1 MANFDLMGLMSQAS
15 RESAGKAPKYEMRKL
30 MLQELYPNPDNQL
43 VYEVKDIEEL
53 ADAIEIAGGVLHN
66 LVVAP
71 ADADGRHMI
80 ISGERRYR
88 ACCLLVDRGERQYSE
103 VNCIIENERDKD
115 LLALMLLLT
124 NSTVRQLSDAEKV
137 RQAEHLTAVLKRMQ
151 EAGRVEGRIR
161 DIASKMLS
169 TSSGQLARYHAIA
182 ENLQDPELK
191 QAFHEGRM
199 GISAAYEASRLDAA
213 EQKKVADTLSKE
225 GKVSLQHVAKAAK
238 AEEEKPKMAYRS
250 LHPKHHEK
258 LVKKMEMVGIE
269 NMTPCEQCKLATECQ
284 SCCRICEK
292 PCNVQ
297 QGCRKEQVSVAA
309 ILLAELEELRQ
320 RHEKLAGKYGAET
333 WGKSLAEKQQQA
345 AQVLVQLMDL
355 VKEEQ
360 A

>member
-43 VYEVKDIEEL
+43 VYEVKDLEEL

-71 ADADGRHMI
+71 ADEDGRHMI

-88 ACCLLVDRGERQYSE
+88 ACCLLVERGERQYSE
-103 VNCIIENERDKD
+103 VRCIVENERDKD

-124 NSTVRQLSDAEKV
+124 NSTARQLSDAEKV

-182 ENLQDPELK
+182 ENLQDPKLK
-191 QAFHEGRM
+191 QAFHDGRM

-213 EQKKVADTLSKE
+213 EQKKVADTLGKE

-238 AEEEKPKMAYRS
+238 AEEEKPKTAYRS

-258 LVKKMEMVGIE
+258 LVKKMEMVGIG
-269 NMTPCEQCKLATECQ
+269 NMTPCEQCNIATECQ
-284 SCCRICEK
+284 FCCRLCEN
-292 PCNVQ
+292 PCGVQ
-297 QGCRKEQVSVAA
+297 QGCRKEQVSVKT

-320 RHEKLAGKYGAET
+320 RHEKLAAKYQSET
-333 WGKSLAEKQQQA
+333 WGKGLAEKQQQA
-345 AQVLVQLMDL
+345 AEALVQIMER

>member
-1 MANFDLMGLMSQAS
+1 
-15 RESAGKAPKYEMRKL
+15 
-30 MLQELYPNPDNQL
+30 
-43 VYEVKDIEEL
+43 
-53 ADAIEIAGGVLHN
+53 
-66 LVVAP
+66 
-71 ADADGRHMI
+71 
-80 ISGERRYR
+80 
-88 ACCLLVDRGERQYSE
+88 
-103 VNCIIENERDKD
+103 
-115 LLALMLLLT
+115 
-124 NSTVRQLSDAEKV
+124 
-137 RQAEHLTAVLKRMQ
+137 
-151 EAGRVEGRIR
+151 
-161 DIASKMLS
+161 MLS

-191 QAFHEGRM
+191 QAFDEGRM
-199 GISAAYEASRLDAA
+199 GISAAYEASRLNAA
-213 EQKKVADTLSKE
+213 EQKKVAATLGKE

-238 AEEEKPKMAYRS
+238 AEAEKPKTAYRS
-250 LHPKHHEK
+250 LHPKHHER

-309 ILLAELEELRQ
+309 ILLAELEDLRQ

>member
-1 MANFDLMGLMSQAS
+1 MANFDLMGLMSQVS
-15 RESAGKAPKYEMRKL
+15 RESAGGQPKYETRKL
-30 MLQELYPNPDNQL
+30 LLSELYPNPDNQL

-71 ADADGRHMI
+71 ADEDGRHMI

-88 ACCLLVDRGERQYSE
+88 ACCLLVERGERQYSE
-103 VNCIIENERDKD
+103 VRCIVENERDKD

-124 NSTVRQLSDAEKV
+124 NSTARQLSDAEKV

-182 ENLQDPELK
+182 ENLQDPKLK
-191 QAFHEGRM
+191 QAFHDGRM

-213 EQKKVADTLSKE
+213 EQKKVADTLGKE

-238 AEEEKPKMAYRS
+238 AEEEKPKTAYRS

-258 LVKKMEMVGIE
+258 LVKKMEIVGIG
-269 NMTPCEQCKLATECQ
+269 NMTPCEQCKIATECQ
-284 SCCRICEK
+284 FCCRLCEN
-292 PCNVQ
+292 PCGVQ
-297 QGCRKEQVSVAA
+297 QGCRKEQVSVKT

-320 RHEKLAGKYGAET
+320 RHEKLAAKYQSET
-333 WGKSLAEKQQQA
+333 WGKGLAEKQQQA
-345 AQVLVQLMDL
+345 AEALVQIMER

>member
-1 MANFDLMGLMSQAS
+1 MANFDLMGIMSQAS
-15 RESAGKAPKYEMRKL
+15 REAAGDRPQYEIQRL
-30 MLQELYPNPDNQL
+30 LLSELYPNPENQK

-53 ADAIEIAGGVLHN
+53 ADAIEMAGGVLHN
-66 LVVAP
+66 LVVSP
-71 ADADGRHMI
+71 ADVAGRHMI

-88 ACCLLVDRGERQYSE
+88 ACCLLVQQGKMQYNE

-124 NSTVRQLSDAEKV
+124 NSTARQLSDAEKV

-191 QAFHEGRM
+191 QAFREGRM

-213 EQKKVADTLSKE
+213 EQQKVAATLDKE

-238 AEEEKPKMAYRS
+238 PEEEKPKTAYRS
-250 LHPKHHEK
+250 IHPKHHEK

-269 NMTPCEQCKLATECQ
+269 NMTPCEQCKIATECQ
-284 SCCRICEK
+284 NCCRVCET
-292 PCNVQ
+292 PCNVHQ
-297 QGCRKEQVSVAA
+297 ECRKEQVSVAA
-309 ILLAELEELRQ
+309 ILLAELEGLRQ
-320 RHEKLAGKYGAET
+320 RHEKLAAKYGSET
-333 WGKSLAEKQQQA
+333 WGKTLAEKQQQA

>member
-15 RESAGKAPKYEMRKL
+15 RESAGGAPKYEMRKL

-103 VNCIIENERDKD
+103 VNCIIENERDND

-124 NSTVRQLSDAEKV
+124 NSTARQLSDAEKV

-182 ENLQDPELK
+182 ENLQDPKLK

-213 EQKKVADTLSKE
+213 EQKKVADTLGKE
-225 GKVSLQHVAKAAK
+225 GKVSLQHVAKA
-238 AEEEKPKMAYRS
+238 EEEKPKTAYRS

-269 NMTPCEQCKLATECQ
+269 NMTPCEQCKIATECQ
-284 SCCRICEK
+284 NCCRVCEP

-297 QGCRKEQVSVAA
+297 QECRKEQVSVAA

>member
-15 RESAGKAPKYEMRKL
+15 RESAGGAPKYEMRKL

-124 NSTVRQLSDAEKV
+124 NSTARQLSDAEKV

-169 TSSGQLARYHAIA
+169 TSSG
-182 ENLQDPELK
+182 
-191 QAFHEGRM
+191 
-199 GISAAYEASRLDAA
+199 
-213 EQKKVADTLSKE
+213 
-225 GKVSLQHVAKAAK
+225 
-238 AEEEKPKMAYRS
+238 
-250 LHPKHHEK
+250 
-258 LVKKMEMVGIE
+258 
-269 NMTPCEQCKLATECQ
+269 
-284 SCCRICEK
+284 
-292 PCNVQ
+292 
-297 QGCRKEQVSVAA
+297 
-309 ILLAELEELRQ
+309 
-320 RHEKLAGKYGAET
+320 
-333 WGKSLAEKQQQA
+333 
-345 AQVLVQLMDL
+345 
-355 VKEEQ
+355 
-360 A
+360 

>member
-15 RESAGKAPKYEMRKL
+15 RESAGKAPKYELRKL

-71 ADADGRHMI
+71 ADEDGRHMI

-88 ACCLLVDRGERQYSE
+88 ACCLLVERGECQYNE

-124 NSTVRQLSDAEKV
+124 NSTARQLSDAEKV

-182 ENLQDPELK
+182 ENLQNPELK

-213 EQKKVADTLSKE
+213 EQQKVAATLGKE

-238 AEEEKPKMAYRS
+238 PEEEKPKTAYRS
-250 LHPKHHEK
+250 INPKHHEK

-269 NMTPCEQCKLATECQ
+269 NMTPCEQCKIATECQ
-284 SCCRICEK
+284 NCCRFCENS
-292 PCNVQ
+292 CNVHQ
-297 QGCRKEQVSVAA
+297 ECRKEQVSVAA
-309 ILLAELEELRQ
+309 ILLAELEGLRQ
-320 RHEKLAGKYGAET
+320 RHEKLAAKYGGET
-333 WGKSLAEKQQQA
+333 WSKTLAEKQRQA
-345 AQVLVQLMDL
+345 ARAIVQLMDL

>member
-1 MANFDLMGLMSQAS
+1 MAKFDLMGIMSQAS
-15 RESAGKAPKYEMRKL
+15 RKAAGDRPQYEIQRL
-30 MLQELYPNPDNQL
+30 LLSELYPNPENQK

-53 ADAIEIAGGVLHN
+53 ADAIEMAGGVLHN
-66 LVVAP
+66 LVVSP
-71 ADADGRHMI
+71 ADAAGRHMI

-124 NSTVRQLSDAEKV
+124 NSTARQLSDAEKV

-182 ENLQDPELK
+182 ENLQDPKLK

-213 EQKKVADTLSKE
+213 EQKKVADTLGKE

-238 AEEEKPKMAYRS
+238 AEEEKLKTAYRS

-269 NMTPCEQCKLATECQ
+269 NMTPCEQCKIATECQ
-284 SCCRICEK
+284 NCCRVCET

-297 QGCRKEQVSVAA
+297 QECRKEQVSVAA
-309 ILLAELEELRQ
+309 ILLAELEDLRQ

>member
-15 RESAGKAPKYEMRKL
+15 RESAGGAPKYEMRKL
-30 MLQELYPNPDNQL
+30 MLQELYPNPDNRL

-88 ACCLLVDRGERQYSE
+88 ACCLLVNRGERQYSE
-103 VNCIIENERDKD
+103 VNCIVENERDKD

-124 NSTVRQLSDAEKV
+124 NSTARQLSDAEKV

-182 ENLQDPELK
+182 EKLQDPELK
-191 QAFHEGRM
+191 QAFQEGRM

-213 EQKKVADTLSKE
+213 EQKKVAATLGKE
-225 GKVSLQHVAKAAK
+225 GKVSLQHVAKAK
-238 AEEEKPKMAYRS
+238 AEEEPNTAYRS
-250 LHPKHHEK
+250 LHPKHHER

>member
-124 NSTVRQLSDAEKV
+124 NSTARQLSDAEKV

-169 TSSGQLARYHAIA
+169 TSSGQLARYHA
-182 ENLQDPELK
+182 
-191 QAFHEGRM
+191 
-199 GISAAYEASRLDAA
+199 ASRLDAA

>member
-15 RESAGKAPKYEMRKL
+15 RESAGGAPKYEMRKL

-124 NSTVRQLSDAEKV
+124 NSTARQLSDAEKV
-137 RQAEHLTAVLKRMQ
+137 RQAERLTAVLKR
-151 EAGRVEGRIR
+151 
-161 DIASKMLS
+161 MLS

-238 AEEEKPKMAYRS
+238 AEEEKPKTAYRS

-258 LVKKMEMVGIE
+258 LVKKM
-269 NMTPCEQCKLATECQ
+269 
-284 SCCRICEK
+284 
-292 PCNVQ
+292 
-297 QGCRKEQVSVAA
+297 
-309 ILLAELEELRQ
+309 
-320 RHEKLAGKYGAET
+320 
-333 WGKSLAEKQQQA
+333 
-345 AQVLVQLMDL
+345 
-355 VKEEQ
+355 
-360 A
+360 

>member
-71 ADADGRHMI
+71 ADEDGRHMI

-103 VNCIIENERDKD
+103 INCIIENERDKD

-124 NSTVRQLSDAEKV
+124 NSTARQLSDAEKV

-161 DIASKMLS
+161 DIVSKMLS

-213 EQKKVADTLSKE
+213 EQKKVAATLGKE
-225 GKVSLQHVAKAAK
+225 GKVSLQHVAKAK
-238 AEEEKPKMAYRS
+238 AEEEPNTAYRP
-250 LHPKHHEK
+250 LHPKHHER
-258 LVKKMEMVGIE
+258 LAKKMEMVGIE

>member
-124 NSTVRQLSDAEKV
+124 NSTARQLSDAEKV

-213 EQKKVADTLSKE
+213 EQKKVAATLGKE
-225 GKVSLQHVAKAAK
+225 GKVSLQHVAKAK
-238 AEEEKPKMAYRS
+238 AEEEPNTAYRQ
-250 LHPKHHEK
+250 LHPKHHER

>member
-15 RESAGKAPKYEMRKL
+15 RESAGGRPKYEIRRL
-30 MLQELYPNPDNQL
+30 LLSELYPNPDNQL

-71 ADADGRHMI
+71 ADEDGRHMI

-88 ACCLLVDRGERQYSE
+88 ACCLLVERGERQYSE

-124 NSTVRQLSDAEKV
+124 NATARQLSDAEKV

-161 DIASKMLS
+161 DIAGKMLS

-199 GISAAYEASRLDAA
+199 GISAAYEASRLDA
-213 EQKKVADTLSKE
+213 EGQKEVANTLKDE
-225 GKVSLQHVAKAAK
+225 GKVSLQHVAEAK
-238 AEEEKPKMAYRS
+238 DTGKQEEGFRPI
-250 LHPKHHEK
+250 HPKHHEK
-258 LVKKMEMVGIE
+258 LVKKMGMVGIQ
-269 NMTPCEQCKLATECQ
+269 NMTPCEQCKIATGCQ
-284 SCCRICEK
+284 FCCRICK
-292 PCNVQ
+292 HPCNAKQ
-297 QGCRKEQVSVAA
+297 DCRRESLPVEAYL
-309 ILLAELEELRQ
+309 IGELEELRQ
-320 RHEKLAGKYGAET
+320 KHVKMAEGYRRQE
-333 WGKSLAEKQQQA
+333 WGKELAEEQEKA
-345 AQVLVQLMDL
+345 VEILLQLIDL
-355 VKEEQ
+355 VKE
-360 A
+360 ASA